1 MREAALIKRLL
12 VTASSAAMFIFIA
25 GCSVEANGD
34 SAAHDLAEVFAK
46 EAARTDAQPQK
57 AARDDKRKTA
67 EGSRKATEA
76 QRKAEEAEML
86 TRAREEAEQR
96 RQEIVKAREEAERA
110 ELARKAD
117 EERWLAEARRKAEEE
132 AKAEETRRQAEA
144 ARKAEEE
151 RRVAEARRAEEQAR
165 AAEEALKLAEA
176 RRKAEE
182 EAKAEEARRQ
192 AEVARKAEEER
203 RVAEARRAEEQAR
216 AEEARRQ
223 AELVR
228 RAEEERRLAEAR
240 KAEEQAKAAEEA
252 RKLAAEE
259 AQRSR
264 LAAERD
270 AEGQR
275 LADVL
280 RAARQER
287 DLRTVDKVTSGQSL
301 RPLQSDQGSAEPA
314 RAVEPVMGTQA
325 PQSWTRA
332 RPESDG
338 RVTVLLLLQP
348 GNYGIRRGNKQAD
361 PILCSYEGCYVSN
374 GADQPASFLP
384 GRRAFGFGR
393 VFGERAGAC
402 SNSLGCV
409 FRGIDLK
416 SIATSLMPV
425 DLHVIK
431 HDRRQPQ
438 ENVSVSDCRLERAQ
452 ITCRRSIRAA
462 DYVMWIIP
470 EGLANRAGPEV
481 LESALDEGLPDRER
495 VGLYDSPLR

>member
-76 QRKAEEAEML
+76 QRKSEEAEML

-132 AKAEETRRQAEA
+132 AKAEEARRQAEA

-165 AAEEALKLAEA
+165 VAEEARKLAEA
-176 RRKAEE
+176 LRKAEE
-182 EAKAEEARRQ
+182 EEKAEEARRQ
-192 AEVARKAEEER
+192 AEAARK
-203 RVAEARRAEEQAR
+203 
-216 AEEARRQ
+216 
-223 AELVR
+223 
-228 RAEEERRLAEAR
+228 AEEERRLAEAR
-240 KAEEQAKAAEEA
+240 KAEEQARAEEARRQAELARRAEEA

-287 DLRTVDKVTSGQSL
+287 DLRTVDKVTSGQSS
-301 RPLQSDQGSAEPA
+301 RPLQSEQGSAEPA

-325 PQSWTRA
+325 PQSWTSSRS
-332 RPESDG
+332 ESDG

-470 EGLANRAGPEV
+470 EGLANRAGPEA